1 MLYMSPV
8 PKTSTDSRSLTKGST
23 LYVCFSKQKILKKKN
38 KKFTYKILEIFNV
51 KQIKAPGLLQSV
63 WGTFLGK
70 GVKRG
75 RGFLQL
81 LTMHQSCT
89 QSRNLLQE
97 KPQLPAYSPALSL
110 SLPLIVLLSLMLLQ
124 LSLSILHSWA
134 GDFVCVSVKCINIYI
149 VYMYRYSCI
158 ALYIWLD

>member
-8 PKTSTDSRSLTKGST
+8 PKTSTDSCSLTKGST
-23 LYVCFSKQKILKKKN
+23 LYVCFSKQKIIKKKN

-75 RGFLQL
+75 RGVFTVTNYAPKLHTVEKFVARKAAAACL
-81 LTMHQSCT
+81 LSSSIFISTSHC
-89 QSRNLLQE
+89 L
-97 KPQLPAYSPALSL
+97 ALSYVTAVISFYL
-110 SLPLIVLLSLMLLQ
+110 ALLGRRLC
-124 LSLSILHSWA
+124 
-134 GDFVCVSVKCINIYI
+134 VCFG
-149 VYMYRYSCI
+149 
-158 ALYIWLD
+158 